1 MSIPCKKV
9 EIFCG
14 TGGVGKTTLATSRA
28 VSLAK
33 AGKKVLLI
41 TIDPAKRLKQLLG
54 LDGQDSGNITPVSTK
69 TFFENE
75 TESSDLY
82 ALLLSPSKTLE
93 RIGAAEGL
101 TKDLDNRILKV
112 LTKPYGGM
120 NEIMAVIEVQF
131 HLTNSDYDTVIL
143 DTPPGKHFIDFLQ
156 ATRKIEQFFDK
167 SFVEIFKFLGKKVGQ
182 QSTPKKMFSKIVS
195 TGIKKLLSYLEKVTG
210 SDFVDLFVDAIGF
223 LYQTKNHFTSAIEF
237 QKELGKKDFS
247 NWFLVTSAEHHKV
260 GEALH
265 LLQGAGEFMHDDN
278 FLCVNKCHKPFLDN
292 WHPDDT
298 ELKLLKST
306 MLTKENELKTFAG
319 KNFQRVLEFS
329 EILSST
335 PCEHVTNLAQG
346 WNLLRS

>member
-1 MSIPCKKV
+1 MSIPSKKV

-28 VSLAK
+28 VSLSK
-33 AGKKVLLI
+33 SGKKILLI

-54 LDGQDSGNITPVSTK
+54 LDDQDSGEITSVSTK
-69 TFFENE
+69 SFYPNE
-75 TESSDLY
+75 ESHTTLD
-82 ALLLSPSKTLE
+82 ALLLSPSKTLN
-93 RIGAAEGL
+93 RIGHAEGL
-101 TKDLDNRILKV
+101 SNELDNRILKV

-131 HLTNSDYDTVIL
+131 QLKNGHYDTIIL

-167 SFVEIFKFLGKKVGQ
+167 SFVEIFKYLGKKVGNNNA
-182 QSTPKKMFSKIVS
+182 PKKLFSKIVS

-223 LYQTKNHFTSAIEF
+223 LYKTKDHFTSAIEF
-237 QKELGKKDFS
+237 QKELGQRDFS

-265 LLQGAGEFMHDDN
+265 IMQGAGKFMHDDN
-278 FLCVNKCHKPFLDN
+278 YLCVNKCHKPFLDN
-292 WHPDDT
+292 WHPTDT
-298 ELKLLKST
+298 DLNLLKST

-329 EILSST
+329 EILSSR

-346 WNLLRS
+346 WNLLQS

>member
-1 MSIPCKKV
+1 MSIPNKKV

-33 AGKKVLLI
+33 TGKKVLLI

-54 LDGQDSGNITPVSTK
+54 LSDQDSGEVTAVSTK
-69 TFFENE
+69 NFYENE
-75 TESSDLY
+75 EESHNLY
-82 ALLLSPSKTLE
+82 ALLMSPSKTLN
-93 RIGAAEGL
+93 RIGNAEGL
-101 TKDLDNRILKV
+101 SKDLNNRILKV

-131 HLTNSDYDTVIL
+131 QLSHGNFDTIIL

-167 SFVEIFKFLGKKVGQ
+167 SFVEIFKFLGKKVGVK
-182 QSTPKKMFSKIVS
+182 SSSKKLFSKIVS
-195 TGIKKLLSYLEKVTG
+195 TGIKKLLTYLEKVTG

-223 LYQTKNHFTSAIEF
+223 LYKTKSHFTSAIDF
-237 QKELGKKDFS
+237 QKELGKKEFS

-265 LLQGAGEFMHDDN
+265 LMQDAGSFMHEDN

-292 WHPDDT
+292 WHPVDT
-298 ELKLLKST
+298 ELNLLKST

-329 EILSST
+329 EILSSK

-346 WNLLRS
+346 WNLLQS

>member
-1 MSIPCKKV
+1 MSIPNKKV

-28 VSLAK
+28 VNLAQN
-33 AGKKVLLI
+33 GKKVLLI

-54 LDGQDSGNITPVSTK
+54 LEDNDTGEITAVSTSN
-69 TFFENE
+69 FYPDEQSHSELF
-75 TESSDLY
+75 

-93 RIGAAEGL
+93 RIGKANGL
-101 TKDLDNRILKV
+101 TSDLNNRILKV

-131 HLTNSDYDTVIL
+131 HLEHGDYDTIIL

-167 SFVEIFKFLGKKVGQ
+167 SFVEIFKYLGKKVGTK
-182 QSTPKKMFSKIVS
+182 SSPKKIFTKLVS
-195 TGIKKLLSYLEKVTG
+195 TGIKKLLTYLEKVTG
-210 SDFVDLFVDAIGF
+210 SDFVDLFVDAISF
-223 LYQTKNHFTSAIEF
+223 LYQTKDHFTSAIEF
-237 QKELGKKDFS
+237 QKELGHKEFS

-265 LLQGAGEFMHDDN
+265 IMQGAGKFMHDDN

-292 WHPDDT
+292 WHPVDT

-329 EILSST
+329 EILSAK
-335 PCEHVTNLAQG
+335 PCDHVTSLARG
-346 WNLLRS
+346 WNLLQS